1 MVSGADSPFQDML
14 LALARKDVDFIVA
27 GGVAAVLHGVPRVT
41 YDLDISVDMA
51 PENVARLLDAMRE
64 EGLQPRAPVPAE
76 ALMDAEAVDKM
87 VREKGAL
94 VFTFLDPGDPL
105 RHVDVFLTRELSY
118 GQLVGQAETAEL
130 HGYRIRILSARH
142 LLKLKEAI
150 RPPRDKDALDI
161 QYLRKRVSG
170 EDE

>member
-1 MVSGADSPFQDML
+1 MVAGPDSPFQDML
-14 LALARKDVDFIVA
+14 LALARQHVDFIVA

-41 YDLDISVDMA
+41 FDLDISVNMTPD
-51 PENVARLLDAMRE
+51 NIGKLLAVMRE

-76 ALMDAEAVDKM
+76 ALMDAEAVRKM

-118 GQLVGQAETAEL
+118 EQLSGQAEGVEL
-130 HGYRIRILSARH
+130 QGHRIRILSARY
-142 LLKLKEAI
+142 LLKLKEAV
-150 RPPRDKDALDI
+150 RPPRDKDILDI
-161 QYLRKRVSG
+161 LYLRKLAEP
-170 EDE
+170 EDA